1 MAVTP
6 SSVQRVALINSEDG
20 GACLLPPHKIG
31 KNFFFPLRRFL
42 LEREEHRLALL
53 LESCLQN

>member
-1 MAVTP
+1 MAATP

-31 KNFFFPLRRFL
+31 KNFFPLRRFL